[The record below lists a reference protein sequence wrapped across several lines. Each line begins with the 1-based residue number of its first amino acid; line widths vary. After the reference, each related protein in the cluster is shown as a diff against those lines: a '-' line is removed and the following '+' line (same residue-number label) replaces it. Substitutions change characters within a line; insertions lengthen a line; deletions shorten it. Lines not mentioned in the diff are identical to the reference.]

1 MRSRRRRA
9 KSAGLITFAVA
20 FWGISALRKITVLHQ
35 GMTNTNLLTV
45 AASLSDQALLGRV
58 RALAVKEREAT
69 AELVAHLAELDSRPS
84 LYAAEGHGSLFK
96 YCTEA
101 LGLSEDA
108 AYNRIEAARA
118 CRRFPGILDQLAS
131 GTVTLT

>member
-1 MRSRRRRA
+1 
-9 KSAGLITFAVA
+9 
-20 FWGISALRKITVLHQ
+20 
-35 GMTNTNLLTV
+35 MTNTNLLTV

-69 AELVAHLAELDSRPS
+69 AELVAQLAELDSRPS

-118 CRRFPGILDQLAS
+118 YRRFPGILDQLAS
-131 GTVTLT
+131 GTVTLTAVKMLARHLTEQNHAE